1 MASKSNASNRKS
13 RKSKTS
19 KETQEKRNVVV
30 PSEHIRDRVKEL
42 SGKRKVYILYT
53 GGTIGMVHEDGVGL
67 VPKPGYLPELI
78 AKMKIDK
85 HFKIEYT
92 IEATDPLIDSS
103 NLRPKNWEV
112 MVHKIKKNYDKYDS
126 FIIIHGTDTLA
137 YTASALSFF
146 IQNLDKP
153 IIVTGS
159 QLPLTDFRNDASDN
173 IVNSFNLSL
182 FDIPEVLV
190 CFGNRVFRGNRTRK
204 VSSESFIAYDSPN
217 YPILGD
223 IGVNLKIHENLLL
236 PQKTCRLDTLDTWR
250 NDVLILQLRLM
261 PIDNGIILEKLLEL
275 APRAIMI
282 NAYGIG
288 NAPVSDKGFMSSL
301 SKAIQDGV
309 VVIDTTQ
316 CFHGTV
322 NMSIYHT
329 GRALAEIGVIG
340 ALDMT
345 PETVFTKLYYLF
357 QQYDD
362 NIDKIKQLF
371 VKDLAGELTS
381 VKYTTIAPKVSSIVV
396 S

>member
-1 MASKSNASNRKS
+1 MPPKK
-13 RKSKTS
+13 KSKKKS
-19 KETQEKRNVVV
+19 VMIS
-30 PSEHIRDRVKEL
+30 SENIKNRVSEL
-42 SGKRKVYILYT
+42 NRKRKVYILYT
-53 GGTIGMVHEDGVGL
+53 GGTIGMVHQGDKGL

-78 AKMKIDK
+78 GKMNIDK

-92 IEATDPLIDSS
+92 LEATKPLIDSS
-103 NLRPKNWEV
+103 NLRPHNWEV
-112 MVHKIKKNYDKYDS
+112 MVKKIKDNYDDYDS
-126 FIIIHGTDTLA
+126 FIVIHGTDTLA

-146 IQNLDKP
+146 IQNLAKP

-182 FDIPEVLV
+182 FNIPEVLV

-204 VSSESFIAYDSPN
+204 VSSESFVAYDSPN

-236 PQKTCRLDTLDTWR
+236 PHKKCRLDTLNNWS
-250 NDVLILQLRLM
+250 NDILILQLRLM

-275 APRAIMI
+275 KPNAIMI

-288 NAPVSDKGFMSSL
+288 NAPVSDKKFMKTL
-301 SKAIQDGV
+301 KNAILNGV
-309 VVIDTTQ
+309 VVIDSTQ

-345 PETVFTKLYYLF
+345 PEAVFTKLYYLF
-357 QQYDD
+357 QSYD
-362 NIDKIKQLF
+362 NIDKIKKLF
-371 VKDLAGELTS
+371 IKDMAGELTE
-381 VKYTTIAPKVSSIVV
+381 VKYTTIAPKVSNIVI

>member
-1 MASKSNASNRKS
+1 MSSE
-13 RKSKTS
+13 KSKKTKKTKS
-19 KETQEKRNVVV
+19 SKKETTHHSTLV

-42 SGKRKVYILYT
+42 DRERKVYILYT
-53 GGTIGMVHEDGVGL
+53 GGTIGMVHKEGVGL
-67 VPKPGYLPELI
+67 VPEPGYLPELI
-78 AKMKIDK
+78 SKMKIDK
-85 HFKIEYT
+85 HFKINYT
-92 IEATDPLIDSS
+92 LEATDPLIDSS
-103 NLRPKNWEV
+103 NLRPNNWKV
-112 MVHKIKKNYDKYDS
+112 MVDKIKKNYDRYDS

-146 IQNLDKP
+146 IQNLEKP

-182 FDIPEVLV
+182 FNIPEVLV

-204 VSSESFIAYDSPN
+204 VSSESFIAYDTPN
-217 YPILGD
+217 YPILGN

-236 PQKTCRLDTLDTWR
+236 PQKTCRLDTLNEWR
-250 NDVLILQLRLM
+250 DDVMILQLRLM
-261 PIDNGIILEKLLEL
+261 PIDNGVILNKLLEL
-275 APRAIMI
+275 KPRAIML
-282 NAYGIG
+282 NSYGIG
-288 NAPVSDKGFMSSL
+288 NAPVSDTDFMKAL
-301 SKAIQDGV
+301 GKAIKSGV
-309 VVIDTTQ
+309 IVIDTTQ

-329 GRALAEIGVIG
+329 GRALSEVGVIG

-345 PETVFTKLYYLF
+345 PEAVFTKLYYLF
-357 QQYDD
+357 QRYDN
-362 NIDKIKQLF
+362 NIDKIKSLF

-381 VKYTTIAPKVSSIVV
+381 VKYTTIAPKVSNIVV